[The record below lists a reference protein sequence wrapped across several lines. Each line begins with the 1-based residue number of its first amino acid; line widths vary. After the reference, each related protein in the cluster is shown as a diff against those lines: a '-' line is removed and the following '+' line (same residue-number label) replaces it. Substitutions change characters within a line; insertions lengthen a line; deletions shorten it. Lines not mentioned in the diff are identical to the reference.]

1 MKSDKVYPS
10 KFIQVKGGKMTETN
24 NSLKITVII
33 CVAVLIVIFV
43 AFSVFK
49 STVSPYNA
57 KNQITVEGIATV
69 NAAPDLVVV
78 YFNAEARGNTSSAAK
93 DANSIIVDNLETA
106 LIQLGLEKKD
116 IVTENY
122 NIYQDYDWINGR
134 QVEKGF
140 KAVQTI
146 KIELKSDQIDLVGEV
161 VDAGVDAG
169 AIINYINFELSQE
182 SQNKYKAE
190 SMKLAAQ
197 DARIKAESVAEGFNK
212 KIKDLVSTSASDF
225 GYTPWNV
232 YSNSG
237 GAMDAERS
245 IAKEAVPSIQ
255 LGDRE
260 ITSRISAVFE
270 MK

>member
-1 MKSDKVYPS
+1 M
-10 KFIQVKGGKMTETN
+10 KGGKMTETN
-24 NSLKITVII
+24 NSLKITIVI
-33 CVAVLIVIFV
+33 CVAVLLVVFMV
-43 AFSVFK
+43 FSIFK
-49 STVSPYNA
+49 SMSSPYNQ
-57 KNQITVEGIATV
+57 KDQITVEGIATV
-69 NAAPDLVVV
+69 KAAPDLVVV
-78 YFNAEARGNTSSAAK
+78 YFNAEGKGNTSSAAK
-93 DANSIIVDNLETA
+93 DANSLIVDEMETA
-106 LIQLGLEKKD
+106 LIKLGIEKKN

-122 NIYQDYDWINGR
+122 NIYQDYDWVNGR

-146 KIELKSDQIDLVGEV
+146 KIELKSDQLDLVGDV
-161 VDAGVDAG
+161 IDAGVDAG
-169 AIINYINFELSQE
+169 AVINYINFELSQE

-212 KIKDLVSTSASDF
+212 EIKDLVSTSTSDF

-237 GAMDAERS
+237 GAVYAERDM
-245 IAKEAVPSIQ
+245 AKEAVPSIQ
-255 LGDRE
+255 PGDRE
-260 ITSRISAVFE
+260 ITSRVSAVFE